1 MRYHLLFVDMK
12 YYFCATWT
20 LFCLTWNNL
29 LSNINLLLSTQDYSL
44 CNVKLFVL
52 AQNYFSCNTKF
63 LFWRSFRMLCHGDI
77 FLFSRSNEDI
87 IIKKKK
93 KNSFLCDIKTNFVF
107 CASQIF
113 YIFSFYS
120 AYWQHV
126 DLLRSGLRNKETA
139 NRQANITIVFCT
151 V

>member
-1 MRYHLLFVDMK
+1 
-12 YYFCATWT
+12 
-20 LFCLTWNNL
+20 
-29 LSNINLLLSTQDYSL
+29 
-44 CNVKLFVL
+44 
-52 AQNYFSCNTKF
+52 
-63 LFWRSFRMLCHGDI
+63 MLCHGDI
-77 FLFSRSNEDI
+77 FLFSRSNEDM
-87 IIKKKK
+87 IIKKQ
-93 KNSFLCDIKTNFVF
+93 NFSFLCDIKTNFVSL
-107 CASQIF
+107 ASQIF